1 MAKTE
6 KPTAEIQS
14 NPPTQ
19 KRHRSKRPIKKN
31 QAPKKAV
38 VELRESALAVA
49 PVDYLF
55 TGLDGKR
62 YKITYKQRLFCEYYL
77 EFSGNKI
84 NALVEAGYD
93 VYIKDRH
100 GNPTD
105 KINYSLAKVMASE
118 NLTKPSLC
126 SYIALKLEEYGFTDE
141 NVEKHHL
148 FLINQFDDLSSK
160 AKGIDMYYKRK
171 NLYPN
176 PLRKDLQTPQE
187 IEEAILYIR
196 RILPGPGK

>member
-14 NPPTQ
+14 NPPSKKRYQ
-19 KRHRSKRPIKKN
+19 KRRIKKDKV
-31 QAPKKAV
+31 PKKAL
-38 VELRESALAVA
+38 VELRESKLAIA
-49 PVDYLF
+49 PVDYRF
-55 TGLDGKR
+55 TGLDGKQ
-62 YKITYKQRLFCEYYL
+62 YELTYKQRLFCEYYL

-84 NALVEAGYD
+84 NALIEAGYD
-93 VYIKDRH
+93 IYVKDRN
-100 GNPTD
+100 GNSTG
-105 KINYSLAKVMASE
+105 KINYGVAKNLASE
-118 NLTKPSLC
+118 NLTKPNLC
-126 SYIALKLEEYGFTDE
+126 AYIALKLEEYGFTDE
-141 NVEKHHL
+141 NVEKQHL

-160 AKGIDMYYKRK
+160 AKGIDLYYKRK

-176 PLRKDLQTPQE
+176 PIQKNLQTPQE